1 MPIRAVFFLA
11 LAAVLLSSC
20 AKRDE
25 PSPRNVLFVL
35 VDTLRADHLGVY
47 GYGRG
52 TSPVTDALAGESVLF
67 TAARSQASCTF
78 PSVNSMLTSR
88 YPSAFLGQPKESEL
102 GIPESI
108 PSLAEILRER
118 GWRTAAVSASPV
130 VRASPSRYNPT
141 GGFGR
146 GFDVF
151 HEDCSMK
158 PAGCV
163 NRATLSLLEGKD
175 ERPLFLFLHYY
186 DPHGPY
192 DPPKN
197 HPRRFVSGPRP
208 EKLFIRRGDANPIGE
223 FLYGGGPD
231 PRVTPADVRHLVDL
245 YDEEIA
251 YFDRQLGELLEALR
265 AGGWL
270 EDSIVVFASDHGEEF
285 LEHRHVKHCR
295 TLFDA
300 SIRTPLFF
308 RIPGVEPRTLAQPV
322 QNLDI
327 VPTLL
332 DYLGV
337 DTAGL
342 AFEGRTLRPLIEG
355 RDRQGA
361 PHPEPHQYGMQGT
374 LRSAADGRHK
384 LIHDLG
390 KGTFALYDL
399 TADPGETRDTLRAD
413 RRTFHRLRGA
423 LTAWLGR
430 TEGRGKAEESLEAEE
445 RLRALGYIE

>member
-1 MPIRAVFFLA
+1 MPFRTVLFLFLVAA
-11 LAAVLLSSC
+11 LGLSC

-25 PSPRNVLFVL
+25 SSPRNVIFIL

-47 GYGRG
+47 GYGRA
-52 TSPVTDALAGESVLF
+52 TSPATDALAREAVLF
-67 TAARSQASCTF
+67 TGARSQASCTF
-78 PSVNSMLTSR
+78 PSANSMLTSR

-102 GIPESI
+102 GIPASI
-108 PSLAEILRER
+108 PSLAEILRDR

-146 GFDVF
+146 GFEVF

-158 PAGCV
+158 AAGCV
-163 NRATLSLLEGKD
+163 NRAALPLLAAAD
-175 ERPLFLFLHYY
+175 ERPLFLYLHYY

-192 DPPKN
+192 DPPKA
-197 HPRRFVSGPRP
+197 HARRFLVPDPESQP

-223 FLYGGGPD
+223 FLYSGGPD
-231 PRVTPADVRHLVDL
+231 PRVTPADVQHLVDL

-251 YFDRQLGELLEALR
+251 YFDGQLAELVKALR
-265 AGGWL
+265 EGGWL
-270 EDSIVVFASDHGEEF
+270 ENSIVVFASDHGEDF
-285 LEHRHVKHCR
+285 LEHGHIKHCR
-295 TLFDA
+295 TLYDA
-300 SIRTPLFF
+300 SVKTPLFF
-308 RIPGVEPRTLAQPV
+308 RIPGVEPRAVAPPV

-342 AFEGRTLRPLIEG
+342 AFEGGTLRPLIEG
-355 RDRQGA
+355 SPQPD
-361 PHPEPHQYGMQGT
+361 PHQYGMQGT

-390 KGTFALYDL
+390 RGTFALYDL
-399 TADPGETRDTLRAD
+399 RADPGETRDTLRAD
-413 RRTFHRLRGA
+413 RRTFHRLRGN

-430 TEGRGKAEESLEAEE
+430 TEGQGKAEESLEAER
-445 RLRALGYIE
+445 RLRTLGYIE